1 MRVFVEHAAV
11 VGQPLENNYV
21 SDCNFSKCGKYL
33 AVGTS
38 YGSFSV
44 YGYGGGELF
53 EHQDMEQ
60 FRSNDYIQTSLHPDT
75 YAIIDVD
82 TGLDAEVSDA
92 AAFDCNL
99 NMTPH

>member
-1 MRVFVEHAAV
+1 MATNTLSLTQHPEFEKICVTCDFDGQIVFWDCQFGYALRVFVEHAAV

-21 SDCNFSKCGKYL
+21 SDCNFSKCGKFL

-60 FRSNDYIQTSLHPDT
+60 FRSNDYI
-75 YAIIDVD
+75 
-82 TGLDAEVSDA
+82 
-92 AAFDCNL
+92 
-99 NMTPH
+99 